1 MCFNLDTFFF
11 LIVGCAIWPRQGK
24 LLFCVGALLGE
35 KTLHL
40 WEVSNLLLDPVKVLE
55 KEFMLLSNED
65 DVNTMIYRLN
75 NMFKVPFVKMPPGL
89 RASQCAG
96 KFKNFPRV

>member
-1 MCFNLDTFFF
+1 
-11 LIVGCAIWPRQGK
+11 
-24 LLFCVGALLGE
+24 
-35 KTLHL
+35 
-40 WEVSNLLLDPVKVLE
+40 
-55 KEFMLLSNED
+55 MLLSNED

-75 NMFKVPFVKMPPGL
+75 NMFKVPFVKMPPSL